1 MPSMKPLSEIEVLFF
16 KAEKNSYQP
25 IQKYLVDGFPYF
37 DSNKISYHAYEKDF
51 IFKTYKEVVVAGIF
65 WTKKLFGANSINDIF
80 IKHLEYG
87 RKKQWFNVQLVQTG
101 NGVIIDGEK
110 FNPYINISY
119 SYNTVTKIKFEIG
132 FYRYACSNGLVT
144 DSKELSKMEI
154 KPENIFDFPFW
165 LNPCLIT
172 FLTKRLETQF
182 KILRN
187 TSLKSVEIQNWIEK
201 KVSKKWKIS
210 NGVIWKNIEKDGEN
224 AYALLNILTDS
235 ASNFDHDLVEVELLN
250 FIDSRHEA
258 EDGSS
263 NSERANRQRKVGKF
277 LESLIEEINKVNQIE
292 NGVIDINS
300 PEFKINDDNIGLFD
314 NLKVKESYKLDI
326 GTVKF

>member
-1 MPSMKPLSEIEVLFF
+1 MPRMKPLSEIEVLFF

-65 WTKKLFGANSINDIF
+65 WTKKLFGATSINDIF

-132 FYRYACSNGLVT
+132 FYRYACDNGLVKEF
-144 DSKELSKMEI
+144 KELSKLSI
-154 KPENIFDFPFW
+154 KPEHIFDVPFW
-165 LNPCLIT
+165 LNPCLLSY
-172 FLTKRLETQF
+172 LTKSFEIQI
-182 KILRN
+182 KILKN
-187 TSLKSVEIQNWIEK
+187 TTLNGEQIQNWIEK
-201 KVSKKWKIS
+201 NVSKWNIS
-210 NGVIWKNIEKDGEN
+210 RSLVFRYIEELGSN
-224 AYALLNILTDS
+224 AYSLINILTDG
-235 ASNFDHDLVEVELLN
+235 ASNFNHDLDEVEN
-250 FIDSRHEA
+250 IKFIDSSY
-258 EDGSS
+258 EDGDSSS
-263 NSERANRQRKVGKF
+263 NSERANRQRKVGIF
-277 LESLIEEINKVNQIE
+277 LETLVEEIIKVNQIE
-292 NGVIDINS
+292 NINIDINS
-300 PEFKINDDNIGLFD
+300 PEFKINDENIGLFD
-314 NLKVKESYKLDI
+314 NLKIKESYKLDI

>member
-65 WTKKLFGANSINDIF
+65 WTKKLFGATSINDIF

-132 FYRYACSNGLVT
+132 FYRYACNNGLVK
-144 DSKELSKMEI
+144 DFKELSKLAI
-154 KPENIFDFPFW
+154 KPEHIFDVPFW
-165 LNPCLIT
+165 LNPCLLSY
-172 FLTKRLETQF
+172 LTKSLEIQI
-182 KILRN
+182 KILKN
-187 TSLKSVEIQNWIEK
+187 TSLQGEQIQNWVEK
-201 KVSKKWKIS
+201 NVSKWNIS
-210 NGVIWKNIEKDGEN
+210 RSLVFRYIEELGSN
-224 AYALLNILTDS
+224 AYTLINILTDS
-235 ASNFDHDLVEVELLN
+235 ASNFNHDLDEVDN
-250 FIDSRHEA
+250 IKFIDSRHE
-258 EDGSS
+258 DSSS
-263 NSERANRQRKVGKF
+263 NSERANRQRKVGIF
-277 LESLIEEINKVNQIE
+277 LECLIEEILKVNQIA
-292 NGVIDINS
+292 NAVIDINS
-300 PEFKINDDNIGLFD
+300 TEFKINDENIGLFD
-314 NLKVKESYKLDI
+314 NLKIKESYKLDI

>member
-1 MPSMKPLSEIEVLFF
+1 MPNMKPLSEIEVLFF
-16 KAEKNSYQP
+16 KAKRVFLNP
-25 IQKYLVDGFPYF
+25 PAKYFVEGYPDINLEYYKEHT
-37 DSNKISYHAYEKDF
+37 NDF
-51 IFKTYKEVVVAGIF
+51 FFRTYKEVIVAGIF
-65 WTKKLFGANSINDIF
+65 WTKKLFGATSINDIF

-132 FYRYACSNGLVT
+132 FYRYACNNGLVT
-144 DSKELSKMEI
+144 DSKELSKMVI

-172 FLTKRLETQF
+172 FLTKRIETQI

-187 TSLKSVEIQNWIEK
+187 TSLKGVEIQNWIEK

-235 ASNFDHDLVEVELLN
+235 ASNFDHDLGEVESLN
-250 FIDSRHEA
+250 FIDSRHE
-258 EDGSS
+258 DSSS

-277 LESLIEEINKVNQIE
+277 LENLIEEINKVNQIE

-300 PEFKINDDNIGLFD
+300 PEFKINDENINLFD
-314 NLKVKESYKLDI
+314 NLKVKGSYKLHLA
-326 GTVKF
+326 TVKF